1 MRLTFSETS
10 SNTKMP
16 NIFLQCALCHVF
28 TFIQAQIIQC
38 TQLHY
43 LVWGIFPKPAG
54 QFPFQHVLPY
64 RVKYRSNFCT
74 AHCSSCFFHN
84 SSLQN
89 FVPGKLK
96 MCRNR
101 SPEKWLAH
109 DYRCITRLLW
119 WVPGQQS
126 NYHTQS
132 FPVMV
137 QRITVRHMVGKSKI
151 VATGTTGKGFFFHN
165 QKYHLTQYCLNRI
178 FKENSAIAPLMHLLF
193 QTPNKQEQ

>member
-10 SNTKMP
+10 SNPIMP
-16 NIFLQCALCHVF
+16 NILLQCALCHVF

-38 TQLHY
+38 TQLQCWV
-43 LVWGIFPKPAG
+43 LGFFPRPAG

-64 RVKYRSNFCT
+64 RVKYRSSFCT
-74 AHCSSCFFHN
+74 ARCSLCFFHN

-96 MCRNR
+96 MCRNK

-137 QRITVRHMVGKSKI
+137 QMMTVRHMVVKSEI
-151 VATGTTGKGFFFHN
+151 VATGTTGKGFFLSQPKVPFDATLS
-165 QKYHLTQYCLNRI
+165 Q
-178 FKENSAIAPLMHLLF
+178 
-193 QTPNKQEQ
+193 